1 VHNRA
6 LDFAGLFAMLT
17 TYSASKTLAL
27 AAVLLGIPM
36 AALGQAKP
44 PAAPIGETTDVYFG
58 TTVADP
64 YRALEDLKDP
74 QVAAWMKAQAAYTR
88 AVLDRIPQRDKL
100 LDEIARYADAASARI
115 SSVQVSGSDVYY
127 LKRRASENIPKL
139 YVRHGYMGTERL
151 LVDPDALPAPAGK
164 HNAIDYYS
172 PSPDNRRLAFGIS
185 PGGSEESVLHVI
197 DVATGKETGDV
208 IDRANYAQPSFPP
221 GGAMIYSRMQ
231 KMAPGAPVTDKY
243 RNQRVFLHKL
253 GDDPDKDTPILGAG
267 LSPRVPIDSAE
278 LVFAGVPRG
287 SDYLLGIIANG
298 VQNEIKVYVAPL
310 AALGKPDIPWI
321 KVADNSDDVT
331 DLAVQGNTA
340 YLLSHKDASRF
351 KVLKL
356 SLADPDLAKA
366 EVVIA
371 PGESVITGIAA
382 AKDALYVRKMN
393 GGVSELARLAYAP
406 GAGAEAIKLP
416 FQGDIDSL
424 AADPEVAG
432 VLFNAGA
439 WTKFGGYYAY
449 SPATRK
455 VTDTGL
461 QPQGRYDNPTNLV
474 SREVKVKAADGTLIP
489 MSIVHRKGMK
499 LDGNNPTILYGYGAY
514 GISMTP
520 FYRPDYLPW
529 FNRGGVFAVAHVR
542 GGGEYGEDWH
552 KAGYKSTK
560 SNTWN
565 DAIACAEWLVANK
578 YATPAR
584 LAIQG
589 GSAGGIFVGRS
600 VTERPDLFAAALDQ
614 VPVSDALRM
623 EFSSNG
629 VPNIPEFGSVKTEEG
644 FKALLAM
651 SAYHHVRDGT
661 KYPAVMVETGFNDP
675 RVDAWEAGKM
685 AARLQAATTS
695 GKPVLLRIDYDAGH
709 GFGSTKKQRYEER
722 ADNFAFLLWQF
733 GVKGFQP

>member
-1 VHNRA
+1 
-6 LDFAGLFAMLT
+6 MLT

-310 AALGKPDIPWI
+310 AALGKPDIPWT

-474 SREVKVKAADGTLIP
+474 SREVKVKAADGTLHSDVDRASQGDEARRQQSDDPLRIRRLR
-489 MSIVHRKGMK
+489 H
-499 LDGNNPTILYGYGAY
+499 LDDAVLSGRTGCRGSTAAACSRSRTCAAAANTARIGTRPATSRPSPTRGATRSRAPN
-514 GISMTP
+514 GWSPT
-520 FYRPDYLPW
+520 
-529 FNRGGVFAVAHVR
+529 
-542 GGGEYGEDWH
+542 
-552 KAGYKSTK
+552 STT
-560 SNTWN
+560 S
-565 DAIACAEWLVANK
+565 
-578 YATPAR
+578 PAR
-584 LAIQG
+584 L
-589 GSAGGIFVGRS
+589 VD
-600 VTERPDLFAAALDQ
+600 PWAAARAASSSAARSPSVRICSAPQ
-614 VPVSDALRM
+614 STRCRCRTRVRM

-651 SAYHHVRDGT
+651 SAYHRVRDGT